1 MLLSGVYLNTV
12 VRNKNGSSL
21 GERADARAKN
31 DTGVDKG
38 EQCIFHWIES
48 LLNPYLTTSYFFF
61 NKKY

>member
-38 EQCIFHWIES
+38 EQCIFHWIDKPAEP
-48 LLNPYLTTSYFFF
+48 LFNHQLFFF
-61 NKKY
+61 K